1 MPSGISLA
9 RTSSTYAGVDIKM
22 ILGGAQLGSAQAI
35 SYAVQRE
42 KAPLNVLGKV
52 DPIAFS
58 RGKRGIAGTLVALL
72 LEEHLLHQAFE
83 ETKWFVADNDEIRP
97 NITDLNTSVATN
109 PLEEVGE
116 SFDANNLSSNFT
128 VAAAW
133 MVDQLLPTDA
143 VIVAGNEYGSAAQM
157 RIFGIEFLN
166 EGSGISVDDRTTE
179 TQHTFVARSLMPWR
193 RTGIWGAAGQALNEN
208 SEFAPRSANS

>member
-9 RTSSTYAGVDIKM
+9 RTNSTYAGVDIKM
-22 ILGGAQLGSAQAI
+22 ILGGEQLGSAQAI

-83 ETKWFVADNDEIRP
+83 ATKWFVADNDEIRP
-97 NITDLNTSVATN
+97 NIADLDNAVAAE
-109 PLEEVGE
+109 PLREV
-116 SFDANNLSSNFT
+116 SAAPFSADNLSSNFT
-128 VAAAW
+128 VAEAW

-193 RTGIWGAAGQALNEN
+193 RTGIWGAAGQSLVNDKSFYPEGQ
-208 SEFAPRSANS
+208 

>member
-1 MPSGISLA
+1 MASGLSLA
-9 RTSSTYAGVDIKM
+9 RTNSTYAGVDIKM
-22 ILGGAQLGSAQAI
+22 ILGGEQLGSAQAI
-35 SYAVQRE
+35 SDAVQRE

-72 LEEHLLHQAFE
+72 LEEHLLHQAFDA
-83 ETKWFVADNDEIRP
+83 TKWFVADNDEIRP
-97 NITDLNTSVATN
+97 NVNDLNNATTDD
-109 PLEEVGE
+109 LLQEVNNSE
-116 SFDANNLSSNFT
+116 FRADNLSSNFT
-128 VAAAW
+128 VAEAW

-193 RTGIWGAAGQALNEN
+193 RTGRWGADGQALYDGARFN
-208 SEFAPRSANS
+208 PIG

>member
-1 MPSGISLA
+1 MASGLSLA
-9 RTSSTYAGVDIKM
+9 RTNSTYAGVDIKM
-22 ILGGAQLGSAQAI
+22 ILGGEQLGSAQAI

-72 LEEHLLHQAFE
+72 LEEHLLHQAFDA
-83 ETKWFVADNDEIRP
+83 TKWFVADNDEIRP
-97 NITDLNTSVATN
+97 NVNDLNNATTDD
-109 PLEEVGE
+109 LLQEVNNSE
-116 SFDANNLSSNFT
+116 FRADNLSSNFT
-128 VAAAW
+128 VAEAW

-193 RTGIWGAAGQALNEN
+193 RTGRWGADGQALYDGARFN
-208 SEFAPRSANS
+208 PIG